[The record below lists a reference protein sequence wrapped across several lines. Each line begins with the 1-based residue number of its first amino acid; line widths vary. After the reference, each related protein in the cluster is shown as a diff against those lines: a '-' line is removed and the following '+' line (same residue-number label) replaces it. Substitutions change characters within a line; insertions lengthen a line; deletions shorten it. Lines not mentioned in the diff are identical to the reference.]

1 MSFLP
6 QSLTPATPEGRGG
19 ADPFLGCAMGAGGLP
34 GSELEGVAG
43 LLVNTRG

>member
-6 QSLTPATPEGRGG
+6 QSLTPALLSVRGG
-19 ADPFLGCAMGAGGLP
+19 AGLFLGCALGAGGLP

-43 LLVNTRG
+43 LLVNICG